1 MIRTCFQALPL
12 KNISLVLLAAI
23 LLCCTRVQAQQE
35 KKYASAPLPASLR
48 MEEVVYKKVDTTSL
62 KLQLFYPKAAAK
74 GKALPAIV
82 FFFGGGWSG
91 GSLDQFETQAHHLA
105 SRGMVAVLADYRVAS
120 RNKTTPFEAVADAKS
135 AIRYL
140 RQHSKKLGL
149 DPERIAAGGG
159 SAGGH
164 LAAAADLTQLD
175 EKSEDLRISS
185 RPNALVLFNPVF
197 DNGPEGYGYTRV
209 KDRYQEISPLHNI
222 RKGAAPTLVMLG
234 TKDKLIPVATA
245 EAYKQKLEAV
255 GTRCELV
262 LYPDQPHGFF
272 NQKKGKAE
280 NKYSRQ
286 TLMQADAFLTSLG
299 YLKPLKK

>member
-1 MIRTCFQALPL
+1 MISTCFQALTL
-12 KNISLVLLAAI
+12 KKVSLVLLAAI
-23 LLCCTRVQAQQE
+23 LLCCSRAQAQQE
-35 KKYASAPLPASLR
+35 KKYASAPLPAGLR
-48 MEEVVYKKVDTTSL
+48 LDEVVYKKVDTTSL
-62 KLQLFYPKAAAK
+62 KLQLFYPRAVAK

-135 AIRYL
+135 AIRFL

-149 DPERIAAGGG
+149 NPDRIAAGGG

-185 RPNALVLFNPVF
+185 RPNVLVLFNPVF
-197 DNGPEGYGYTRV
+197 DNGPEGYGYSRV

-255 GTRCELV
+255 GTRCDLV
-262 LYPDQPHGFF
+262 LYSDQPHGFF

-280 NKYSRQ
+280 NKYNRQ

-299 YLKPLKK
+299 YLKPLKN